1 MPRLRSALPRVLKFN
16 KFNLNEPNST
26 ISGHFDGIKSL
37 TELSETF
44 NGNEGDLSTSQS
56 EMCDNCGIDRY
67 RIALGKHQDS
77 AKKLYRAFIEK

>member
-1 MPRLRSALPRVLKFN
+1 MAGKGVLWLKGCSN
-16 KFNLNEPNST
+16 EVSPHLNESNST

-56 EMCDNCGIDRY
+56 EMCDNCGIDR
-67 RIALGKHQDS
+67 
-77 AKKLYRAFIEK
+77 